1 MVKRKKDLS
10 FQQCAQ
16 IILKCI
22 QEKSSYQPITPEELF
37 KKIQLPSSS
46 HSTFQSVIEDLIKHN
61 QIRLRK
67 KKLYPAKQ
75 NQTQTLIGTLRLHSK
90 GFGFVIP
97 DERTK
102 WPQDIFIPKN
112 YTESAIDADR
122 VKVEVNTDAIS
133 EKGPEGK
140 ILSILKRAH
149 TQLAGTIYS
158 VHSAKEL
165 AAHVPLLGGNKPI
178 IIRSSPSISCKI
190 GDRVILDV
198 DEWGSKEK
206 PTLCTVSQIIGNIT
220 DPSCDVKAST
230 LEFGLCADFSKNV
243 LAEAKNLG
251 NKVQPNDL
259 KNRMD
264 LTGLTCFTID
274 PDTAKDFDDALSL
287 TKDEKG
293 NFHLGVH
300 IADVA
305 HYVKPGS
312 FLDEEARLR
321 ANSTYFPGVCIP
333 MLPEEL
339 SNQLCSL
346 KPNVNRLTVSVLI
359 QMNQDG
365 KLVHF
370 QIVRSYIKSAK
381 RFSYFEAKEVLDG
394 KKKNVHAS
402 TLQLMVDLCLLL
414 KKHRSERGSID
425 FSLPE
430 ISLIIDAQ
438 GSPLGVK
445 KIEYDI
451 THQLVEE
458 FMLKANELVALEL
471 TNRGKQ
477 LIYRVHEEPNP
488 ENIRDFFALART
500 FGFNVSSNSTFKDIP
515 ELFKQAQKNPFLS
528 QLSVA
533 FIRSMK
539 LAQYSTENVG
549 HFGLCLEHYCH
560 FTSPIRRYSDLV
572 IQRLLFDEEPKKVDL
587 KEIATHCS
595 EQERISFRAENSVIT
610 LKKLRLLEKEFLQDP
625 LRYHAAIV
633 TKIKPFGLYFELTE
647 LMLEGFLH
655 ISDLEDDY
663 FIFDERYS
671 ILKGRFTGCVHRLGE
686 KISVQIARIDL
697 IFLESHWTLSKG
709 VDTKKRKRN
718 L

>member
-1 MVKRKKDLS
+1 MVKRKKDIS
-10 FQQCAQ
+10 SQKCAQ
-16 IILKCI
+16 IILEYI
-22 QEKSSYQPITPEELF
+22 RKSSYLPVNPEKLF
-37 KKIQLPSSS
+37 KEINLPSSS
-46 HSTFQSVIEDLIKHN
+46 HHAFQSAISDLIKHN
-61 QIRLRK
+61 QLYLRK
-67 KKLYPAKQ
+67 KKLYLPKPSQ
-75 NQTQTLIGTLRLHSK
+75 EKTLIGTLRLHPK

-97 DERTK
+97 NDRVL

-112 YTESAIDADR
+112 YTESAIDADL
-122 VKVEVNTDAIS
+122 VKVEVNTNSIS

-165 AAHVPLLGGNKPI
+165 AAHVPLLGSNKPI
-178 IIRSSPSISCKI
+178 VIRSLPSIPCKI
-190 GDRVILDV
+190 GDRVILQV

-220 DPSCDVKAST
+220 DPSCDVKAT
-230 LEFGLCADFSKNV
+230 ILEFGLRSDFAENV
-243 LAEAKNLG
+243 IAEAKSFG
-251 NKVQPNDL
+251 NKVRAQDC
-259 KNRMD
+259 KNRVN

-293 NFHLGVH
+293 HFHLGVH

-305 HYVKPGS
+305 HYVKPNS
-312 FLDEEARLR
+312 LLDKEAYLR
-321 ANSTYFPGVCIP
+321 ANSTYFPGTCVP

-346 KPNVNRLTVSVLI
+346 KANVNRLTVSVLI
-359 QMNQDG
+359 EMDQEGQI
-365 KLVHF
+365 LHF

-381 RFSYFEAKEVLDG
+381 RFSYFGAKEVLDN
-394 KKKNVHAS
+394 KKKNVHAP

-414 KKHRSERGSID
+414 KKQRRERGSID

-430 ISLIIDAQ
+430 ISLIIDEK
-438 GSPLGVK
+438 GLPLGVK

-488 ENIRDFFALART
+488 ENIREFFELART
-500 FGFNVSSNSTFKDIP
+500 FGLNVPSNSTFTDIP
-515 ELFKQAQKNPFLS
+515 ELFTQAQDSPFLS

-539 LAQYSTENVG
+539 LAQYSTENLG
-549 HFGLCLEHYCH
+549 HFGLCLQHYCH

-572 IQRLLFDEEPKKVDL
+572 IQRLLFDEEPEEMNLD
-587 KEIATHCS
+587 EIAAHCS
-595 EQERISFRAENSVIT
+595 EQERISFRAESSVVT

-655 ISDLEDDY
+655 ISELEDDY
-663 FIFDERYS
+663 FVFDERYT
-671 ILKGRFTGCVHRLGE
+671 ILKGRFTGHVHRLGE

-697 IFLESHWTLSKG
+697 IFLESRWTLSK
-709 VDTKKRKRN
+709 DSSPQKKRKRHR
-718 L
+718 

>member
-1 MVKRKKDLS
+1 MVKRKKDIS
-10 FQQCAQ
+10 SQKCAQ
-16 IILKCI
+16 IILEYIC
-22 QEKSSYQPITPEELF
+22 KSSYQPINPEELF
-37 KKIQLPSSS
+37 KEIDLPPSSYNA
-46 HSTFQSVIEDLIKHN
+46 FQSAISDLIKHN
-61 QIRLRK
+61 QLCLRK
-67 KKLYPAKQ
+67 KKLYPAKK
-75 NQTQTLIGTLRLHSK
+75 TQEKTLTGTLRLHPK

-97 DERTK
+97 DNRVL

-112 YTESAIDADR
+112 YTESAIDSDL
-122 VKVEVNTDAIS
+122 VKVEVNANSIS

-165 AAHVPLLGGNKPI
+165 AAHVPLLGSNKPI
-178 IIRSSPSISCKI
+178 LIRSSPSISCKI
-190 GDRVILDV
+190 GDRVILQV

-220 DPSCDVKAST
+220 DPSCDVKAT
-230 LEFGLCADFSKNV
+230 ILEFGLRSSFAEDV
-243 LAEAKNLG
+243 IAEAKSFG
-251 NKVQPNDL
+251 NKVRLQDC
-259 KNRMD
+259 KNRVN

-293 NFHLGVH
+293 HFHLGVH

-305 HYVKPGS
+305 HYVKPNS
-312 FLDEEARLR
+312 LLDKEAYLR
-321 ANSTYFPGVCIP
+321 ANSTYFPGSCVP

-346 KPNVNRLTVSVLI
+346 KANVNRLTVSVLME
-359 QMNQDG
+359 MNQEG
-365 KLVHF
+365 QILHF

-381 RFSYFEAKEVLDG
+381 RFSYFGAKEVLDN
-394 KKKNVHAS
+394 KKKNVHAP
-402 TLQLMVDLCLLL
+402 TLQLMVELCLLL
-414 KKHRSERGSID
+414 KKQRRERGSID

-430 ISLIIDAQ
+430 ISLIIDEK
-438 GSPLGVK
+438 GLPLGVK

-488 ENIRDFFALART
+488 ENIREFFELART
-500 FGFNVSSNSTFKDIP
+500 FGLNVPSNSTFKDIP
-515 ELFKQAQKNPFLS
+515 ELFTQAQESPFLP

-539 LAQYSTENVG
+539 LAQYSTENLG
-549 HFGLCLEHYCH
+549 HFGLCLQHYCH

-572 IQRLLFDEEPKKVDL
+572 IQRLLFNEEPEEVDL
-587 KEIATHCS
+587 NEIAAHCS
-595 EQERISFRAENSVIT
+595 EQERISFRAESSVVT

-655 ISDLEDDY
+655 ISELEDDY
-663 FIFDERYS
+663 FIFDERYT
-671 ILKGRFTGCVHRLGE
+671 ILKGRFTGRVHRLGE

-697 IFLESHWTLSKG
+697 IFLESRWTLSKD
-709 VDTKKRKRN
+709 VNPQKKRKRRR
-718 L
+718 

>member
-1 MVKRKKDLS
+1 MVKRKKGLS
-10 FQQCAQ
+10 SERCAKL
-16 IILKCI
+16 ILECI
-22 QEKSSYQPITPEELF
+22 HKSSYQPITVEELF
-37 KKIQLPSSS
+37 AKIHLSPSSS
-46 HSTFQSVIEDLIKHN
+46 STFQLVIHDLIKSN
-61 QIRLRK
+61 QICLRK
-67 KKLYPAKQ
+67 KKLYPIKQ
-75 NQTQTLIGTLRLHSK
+75 GQEQTLTGTLRLHPK

-97 DERTK
+97 DERAK

-112 YTESAIDADR
+112 YTESAIDADL
-122 VKVEVNTDAIS
+122 VEVAVNANSFS

-140 ILSILKRAH
+140 ILSILKRSH
-149 TQLAGTIYS
+149 TQLAGTIYA
-158 VHSAKEL
+158 VHSTREL
-165 AAHVPLLGGNKPI
+165 AAHVPLLGNNKPI

-190 GDRVILDV
+190 GDRVILHV

-206 PTLCTVSQIIGNIT
+206 PTICTVSQIIGNII
-220 DPSCDVKAST
+220 DPSCDVRATT
-230 LEFGLCADFSKNV
+230 LEFNLRSDFPENV
-243 LAEAKNLG
+243 TAETKGFG
-251 NKVQPNDL
+251 NKVRVSDL
-259 KNRMD
+259 KNRRD
-264 LTGLTCFTID
+264 LAELTCFTID

-293 NFHLGVH
+293 HFHLGVH

-305 HYVKPGS
+305 HYVKPNS
-312 FLDEEARLR
+312 ALDQEALLR
-321 ANSTYFPGVCIP
+321 ANSTYFPGTCVP

-346 KPNVNRLTVSVLI
+346 KANVNRLTVSVLI
-359 QMNQDG
+359 KMDHEG
-365 KLVHF
+365 KILHF
-370 QIVRSYIKSAK
+370 EIVRSYIKSAK

-394 KKKNVHAS
+394 KKKNIHAP
-402 TLQLMVDLCLLL
+402 TLQLMVELCLLL
-414 KKHRSERGSID
+414 KKQRRERGSID

-430 ISLIIDAQ
+430 ISLVIDEN
-438 GSPLGVK
+438 GLPLGVK

-488 ENIRDFFALART
+488 ENIREFFELART
-500 FGFNVSSNSTFKDIP
+500 FGLNVPSNSTFKDIP
-515 ELFKQAQKNPFLS
+515 ELFQQAQESPFLS
-528 QLSVA
+528 QLSIA

-539 LAQYSTENVG
+539 LAQYSTENLG

-560 FTSPIRRYSDLV
+560 FTSPIRRYSDLI
-572 IQRLLFDEEPKKVDL
+572 IQRLLFNEEPKELDL

-595 EQERISFRAENSVIT
+595 EQERISFRAESSVVT
-610 LKKLRLLEKEFLQDP
+610 LKKLRLLEKEFLKDP

-655 ISDLEDDY
+655 ISELEDDY
-663 FIFDERYS
+663 FIFDERHS
-671 ILKGRFTGCVHRLGE
+671 ILKGRFTGHVHRLGE
-686 KISVQIARIDL
+686 KVSVQIARIDL
-697 IFLESHWTLSKG
+697 IFLESRWLLKQDQNS
-709 VDTKKRKRN
+709 KKRKRN
-718 L
+718 R